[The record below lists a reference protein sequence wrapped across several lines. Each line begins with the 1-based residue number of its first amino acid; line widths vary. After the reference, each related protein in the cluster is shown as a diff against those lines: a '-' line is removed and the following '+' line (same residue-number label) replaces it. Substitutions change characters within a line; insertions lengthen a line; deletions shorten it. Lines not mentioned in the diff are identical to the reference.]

1 MHTGEE
7 LPLVNSGAP
16 LIEAIA
22 VMSEKTFGLAII
34 TDANDRLVGVISDGD
49 LRRHAHV
56 DTSQALV
63 DDIMTVGG
71 LTIEPDSLLAS
82 ALKTIQDNRIGAL
95 VVEEDRK
102 PVGVIHVLD
111 LLRIGAA

>member
-1 MHTGEE
+1 M
-7 LPLVNSGAP
+7 
-16 LIEAIA
+16 
-22 VMSEKTFGLAII
+22 AII
-34 TDANDRLVGVISDGD
+34 IDPEDRLVGVISDGD

-56 DTSQALV
+56 DASRALV

-82 ALKTIQDNRIGAL
+82 ALKTIQDNKIGAL
-95 VVEEDRK
+95 VVEEHRK

-111 LLRIGAA
+111 LLRVGAA